1 MARICLTLLMS
12 GCAWLA
18 PTRSLA
24 ADADAT
30 ARAVLLFQAGRDAMK
45 RGAYVAACP
54 KFAASQA
61 LAPALGTLLNL
72 ALCQEQLGRTATASL
87 AFEKF
92 LARAAADDERRA
104 LVAEHLAALRP
115 HAPQLNLRLGSTEP
129 RHVRIALDGRLLSA
143 DELTQPILLDPGT
156 HAIAT
161 SRPGQPTREATL
173 ALADGQV
180 EVRTLASLAP
190 QPQQPPREEV
200 AASTRVPAYVVGGV
214 GVLGLLTGA
223 VTGLMI
229 LDERSVVA
237 EHCRAELCDAQ
248 GLRANATGRALLV
261 VNAIALGIGAVGVAG
276 GVYLYVSSQASH
288 AAPGGGQGGAP
299 QTRVA
304 RSFSL
309 GVAGA
314 F

>member
-1 MARICLTLLMS
+1 MARICFMLLMS

-30 ARAVLLFQAGRDAMK
+30 ARAVVLFQAGRDAMK
-45 RGAYVAACP
+45 RAAYVAACP

-72 ALCQEQLGRTATASL
+72 ALCQEQLGLTATASL
-87 AFEKF
+87 GFEQF

-104 LVAEHLAALRP
+104 LVAEHLAALRL
-115 HAPQLNLRLGSTEP
+115 HTPQL
-129 RHVRIALDGRLLSA
+129 
-143 DELTQPILLDPGT
+143 ILLDPGM
-156 HAIAT
+156 HALA
-161 SRPGQPTREATL
+161 SARPGQPPREATL

-180 EVRTLASLAP
+180 AVHTPASLAP
-190 QPQQPPREEV
+190 QPQPREELT
-200 AASTRVPAYVVGGV
+200 ASTRVPAYVVGGV

-223 VTGLMI
+223 LTGLMI

-237 EHCRAELCDAQ
+237 EHCHAELCDAQ

-299 QTRVA
+299 QTKVA
-304 RSFSL
+304 RSLSL